1 MNSKKSENRIPNNL
15 LSKVVLENLIIRSDF
30 KTTLNL
36 VLKRREEIE
45 SNPNSV
51 EIIVNERYEV
61 VKGELD
67 VIVLRGLEN
76 KEFMVS
82 ILSSKDARKRGKSEI
97 GEITLSAANK
107 GTIDFGSLITTRKK
121 KS

>member
-1 MNSKKSENRIPNNL
+1 MNIQKLENRIPNNL
-15 LSKVVLENLIIRSDF
+15 LSKVFLENLIIRSDF
-30 KTTLNL
+30 KTTLNR

-45 SNPNSV
+45 SNPDSV

-67 VIVLRGLEN
+67 VIVLRGMEN

-97 GEITLSAANK
+97 GDITLSAAYK
-107 GTIDFGSLITTRKK
+107 GTTDLSSWITTRKK